1 MAVCGGPHSHVNA
14 AVFGRLFGAIRGW
27 RPGNLENAA
36 SAAQHV
42 RLPLFAAMNASSQWR
57 VASTVQ
63 SDTACSVAGC
73 DCRNAAGGGAPSG
86 SRVKQTQ
93 GSVSPAAVK
102 RRRTDGGHSQPRPRV
117 LLIEP
122 FYGGSHQQLA
132 DLLHKHI
139 TSTLEWPVQ
148 LLTLRDKKVCGQR
161 PARGAARSQWRSLR

>member
-1 MAVCGGPHSHVNA
+1 M
-14 AVFGRLFGAIRGW
+14 
-27 RPGNLENAA
+27 
-36 SAAQHV
+36 
-42 RLPLFAAMNASSQWR
+42 
-57 VASTVQ
+57 
-63 SDTACSVAGC
+63 
-73 DCRNAAGGGAPSG
+73 
-86 SRVKQTQ
+86 KQTQ

-161 PARGAARSQWRSLR
+161 PAHGADLIVAFAALVALAHASIIDVLRSQR